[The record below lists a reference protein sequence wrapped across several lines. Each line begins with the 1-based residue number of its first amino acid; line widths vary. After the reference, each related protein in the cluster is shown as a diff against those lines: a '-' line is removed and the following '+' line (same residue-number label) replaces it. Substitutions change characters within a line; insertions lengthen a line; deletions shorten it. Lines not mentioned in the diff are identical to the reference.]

1 MTQMLGSNLAT
12 KYTAVKKKNR
22 ECSLYGF
29 LIDSADGQPKLKLE
43 KLCQQLI
50 QGTSR
55 GLKVEYDKRV
65 YVFLAQDRFSQP
77 WSLMQIQSMDAS
89 FVDVHDQAGVPL
101 RLYQRTICMY
111 DNLLKN
117 SLAENE
123 VTIKGVT
130 KLKVNDKEVITT

>member
-1 MTQMLGSNLAT
+1 
-12 KYTAVKKKNR
+12 
-22 ECSLYGF
+22 
-29 LIDSADGQPKLKLE
+29 
-43 KLCQQLI
+43 
-50 QGTSR
+50 
-55 GLKVEYDKRV
+55 
-65 YVFLAQDRFSQP
+65 
-77 WSLMQIQSMDAS
+77 MDAS